1 MQFVFIMKQVR
12 DGQTVPLCLLTPFS
26 LADVFTEKIVS
37 FWARLLCFFV
47 PGRRKEWRKEKKYAK
62 KYIPG
67 KSMSVTLYFH
77 GQHHITWP

>member
-47 PGRRKEWRKEKKYAK
+47 PGRRKEWRKEKRREREILREEGSEA
-62 KYIPG
+62 PG
-67 KSMSVTLYFH
+67 ASLNTM
-77 GQHHITWP
+77 IR